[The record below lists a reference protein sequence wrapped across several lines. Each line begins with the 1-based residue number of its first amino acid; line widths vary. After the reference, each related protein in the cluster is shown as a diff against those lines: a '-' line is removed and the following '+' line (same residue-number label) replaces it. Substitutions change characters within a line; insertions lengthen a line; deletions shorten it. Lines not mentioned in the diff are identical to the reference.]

1 MLFNIGAG
9 VSEGEIQRL
18 EAGPRG
24 LFGKRLPAKP
34 HAPMPHP
41 RRNAHP
47 TPSPYAI
54 VLDEGHVEKKSKAWH
69 DLASTTSQLI
79 FWMPRVLAERTAP
92 APSRQPSRR
101 VPPRDAML
109 CGAAF
114 NEDEVDWKVV
124 AVLWSTLEDA
134 VVVWYYDVEAV
145 KAEEASTGKTT
156 EAQEAEMM
164 RFASA
169 IAIASGEQI
178 PGPCPGPLERPY
190 VMEIRKW
197 IYDGRLK
204 TTSLDAIAHCYV
216 LCYVLCSCAV
226 FCLFMLYVHATCVI
240 KN

>member
-1 MLFNIGAG
+1 
-9 VSEGEIQRL
+9 
-18 EAGPRG
+18 
-24 LFGKRLPAKP
+24 
-34 HAPMPHP
+34 
-41 RRNAHP
+41 
-47 TPSPYAI
+47 
-54 VLDEGHVEKKSKAWH
+54 
-69 DLASTTSQLI
+69 
-79 FWMPRVLAERTAP
+79 
-92 APSRQPSRR
+92 
-101 VPPRDAML
+101 ML
-109 CGAAF
+109 CGTAF
-114 NEDEVDWKVV
+114 NEDESIGRP
-124 AVLWSTLEDA
+124 LPCSGSTLED
-134 VVVWYYDVEAV
+134 VVIVWYYDVEAV

-164 RFASA
+164 RFAS
-169 IAIASGEQI
+169 AIASGEQI